1 MSIFGAMDVSATG
14 MTAQQLRMDTISE
27 NIANVNTTRTADGT
41 PYRRKTVLFEEKS
54 YPTFSESLSM
64 ANRHSIGKG
73 VKVSRIL
80 EDNSQGNMVYDPG
93 HPDADEDGYVVYPNV
108 NTVTEMTNM
117 IDATR
122 AYEANV
128 TVLNSTKGMAL
139 KALDIGSGT

>member
-1 MSIFGAMDVSATG
+1 MSVFGAMDVSATG

-27 NIANVNTTRTADGT
+27 NIANVNTTRDSHGRT
-41 PYRRKTVLFEEKS
+41 YRRKTVVFQEKS

-64 ANRHSIGKG
+64 ANKHNIGKG
-73 VKVSRIL
+73 VKVSQIV
-80 EDNSQGNMVYDPG
+80 EDNSVGRLVYDPA
-93 HPDADEDGYVVYPNV
+93 HPDADEDGYVMLPNV

-122 AYEANV
+122 AFEANV

-139 KALDIGSGT
+139 KALEIGQG

>member
-27 NIANVNTTRTADGT
+27 NIANVNTTRGADGK

-73 VKVSRIL
+73 VKASRIL
-80 EDNSQGNMVYDPG
+80 EDNSQGSMVYDPG
-93 HPDADEDGYVVYPNV
+93 HPDADEDGYVIYPNV

-122 AYEANV
+122 SFEANV

-139 KALDIGSGT
+139 KALDIGSGA